1 LGCSALFKEL
11 TITSLLDP
19 MKQDPTYIKN
29 QCLGFLMKKA
39 FQCIVGQ
46 ADDALQRFEL
56 TYAQFMVLDQLNTS
70 GPTGLLNLAK
80 ELDLDPG
87 ALTRSIDRL
96 ELKGL
101 IKRIRSEQDKRLSQI
116 ELTAKSLGLID
127 TIPSLLAQVMNQH
140 LQGFER
146 DDYER
151 LIHSLNRLIK
161 NSHDLKQPAK
171 QPVEVGEAFTRQQKF
186 TRQADHSL

>member
-1 LGCSALFKEL
+1 MIALLEEVTL
-11 TITSLLDP
+11 TSLLDP

-39 FQCIVGQ
+39 FQCIVGH
-46 ADDALQRFEL
+46 ADDALQSFEL
-56 TYAQFMVLDQLNTS
+56 TYAQFMVLDQLHIS
-70 GPTGLLNLAK
+70 GPTSLLNLAK
-80 ELDLDPG
+80 DLDLDPG

-101 IKRIRSEQDKRLSQI
+101 IKRVRTEQDKRMSQI
-116 ELTAKSLGLID
+116 ELTAKSQGLIK
-127 TIPSLLAQVMNQH
+127 TIPSLLAEVMNQH

-151 LIHSLNRLIK
+151 LIHALNQLIK
-161 NSHDLKQPAK
+161 NSHDLKHPAK
-171 QPVEVGEAFTRQQKF
+171 QPAEVGESLTRQLKL